1 MAKRRTRDSNPVAGG
16 RPSYDTQPVQ
26 NIPRAEGDPTG
37 QSASFVAQQQGAP
50 LAKEAEQGV
59 VPSGAQENAAAQV
72 MNLPDA
78 FGPSTGGSIPVSSSM
93 PAVGPALSMQSGL
106 SADDVDLLLEEINA
120 IVPSYETA
128 ALTRRGQVSRQENI

>member
-1 MAKRRTRDSNPVAGG
+1 MMAKRRTRDSNPVAGG

-26 NIPRAEGDPTG
+26 NIPRAAGDPTG
-37 QSASFVAQQQGAP
+37 QSAAFLAQQQGAP

-72 MNLPDA
+72 LNLPDA
-78 FGPSTGGSIPVSSSM
+78 FGPGGGSIPISSSQ
-93 PAVGPALSMQSGL
+93 PAVGPALSMSNGL
-106 SADDVDLLLEEINA
+106 SRDDVDLLLEEINA

-128 ALTRRGQVSRQENI
+128 ALTRRGQVSRQEPN